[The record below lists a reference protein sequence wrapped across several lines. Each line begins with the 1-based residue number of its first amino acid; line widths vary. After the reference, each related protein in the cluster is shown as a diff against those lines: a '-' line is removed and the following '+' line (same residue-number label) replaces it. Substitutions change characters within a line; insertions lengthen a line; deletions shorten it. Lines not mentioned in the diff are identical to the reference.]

1 MAKVVELLLM
11 RTDDDLAFVI
21 ASSIYHPDNV
31 AFVVAPFVC
40 CDDDVEPPV
49 FLLNV
54 IFYAIFVAKNGS
66 LTALSTGS
74 GP

>member
-21 ASSIYHPDNV
+21 ASSICRPDNV